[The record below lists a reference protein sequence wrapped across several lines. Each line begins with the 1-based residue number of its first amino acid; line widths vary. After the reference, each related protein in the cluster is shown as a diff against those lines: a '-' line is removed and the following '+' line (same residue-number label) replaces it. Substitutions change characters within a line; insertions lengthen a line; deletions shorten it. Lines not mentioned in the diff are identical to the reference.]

1 MSVFDELNGMTEI
14 ALFAGAGGGVLGSKM
29 LGIRTVAYV
38 EWDAFPQAILK
49 ARMADGLLDAAP
61 VFGDVREFDP
71 TPYAG
76 KTDIVSGGFPCFVAG
91 TMVLTRDGYRA
102 IEEIQ
107 PGDLVLTHMGR
118 WRPVNSVM
126 FKGNAPLR
134 EIHAQGVPGV
144 VCSDNHPFHARAS
157 NKVWDKEARTY
168 RRAFSEPVRTA
179 ARGVTDKHFLGQVL
193 PPVLD
198 DDKTEPFWGL
208 VGRYLADGCRNFS
221 NNAIIISGSASEADA
236 IRIMVEDA
244 GFSPKVYA
252 VDTGSQVVFHDREFF
267 DFLDPFGRYSHGKHI
282 PGWALQ
288 LPTAKAKAL
297 LEGYLSGDGHRTDTG
312 WEANTVS
319 KALALS
325 LSILA
330 QRAYGIIASVRLV
343 NKAPT
348 TQILGRTVNQ
358 RSYYAV
364 RIPTVNRSAFI
375 EGDYGW
381 KKVRRNDPK
390 GFGDVYNIAVDE
402 DHTYV
407 ADGAVVLNCQ
417 PFSNAGRQEADFD
430 PRNMWP
436 ATRDII
442 RSVRPKYAYL
452 ENVAGLLTGNHG
464 YFGVVLGELAS
475 IGYDITWTCLPAA
488 AVGAPHRRDRLWVLG
503 RRRESTPLTSGN
515 DHFVEFA
522 RFDTSTLSWVRF
534 GGQCRGATESSV
546 TAHLLFPRSG
556 FVCPDASGTM
566 VVYAL
571 DPVALADGKT
581 RGGWPWP
588 RILED
593 LQISDPNA
601 SVKEA
606 PVATSI
612 EMMPTPNAFD
622 AYAVGASRSASR
634 PEWGR
639 HGVSLHHL
647 AAKWSAHEG
656 HTFPTPLAGDATP
669 GEGGNHGGMAP
680 RGAAAQSWPTPNA
693 SDWKGSSQP
702 VGRRPVGDDDL
713 PSRVQR
719 GNWPTPSAGMY
730 KQDVNDSGQY
740 AEGIA
745 ARGHQITL
753 AAAVKLTDS
762 HTNAPHPVSPPEVN
776 STSVLA
782 LDDLVALGDA
792 PENWALK
799 YPKVSSREG
808 MFPTPCAVDSDCN
821 QVDGVS
827 PLGRFI
833 QNNNKRPPRRSQEE
847 RIAARAVRA
856 IQGPVGQLNPDW
868 VEWLMGWPVGWTSM
882 APMTPEEVQRYAAMM
897 PGSWWSV
904 EPAGLPRITVATP
917 DRASRLKAC
926 GNGQVALANAA
937 AFEVLLETFRQIEVA
952 AKHEKSGAVD
962 VLNFL
967 GL

>member
-1 MSVFDELNGMTEI
+1 MSVSDELNGMTEI

-29 LGIRTVAYV
+29 LGIRTAAYV
-38 EWDAFPQAILK
+38 EWDTFPQAILK

-71 TPYAG
+71 APYAG
-76 KTDIVSGGFPCFVAG
+76 KTDIVSGGFP
-91 TMVLTRDGYRA
+91 
-102 IEEIQ
+102 
-107 PGDLVLTHMGR
+107 
-118 WRPVNSVM
+118 
-126 FKGNAPLR
+126 
-134 EIHAQGVPGV
+134 
-144 VCSDNHPFHARAS
+144 
-157 NKVWDKEARTY
+157 
-168 RRAFSEPVRTA
+168 
-179 ARGVTDKHFLGQVL
+179 
-193 PPVLD
+193 
-198 DDKTEPFWGL
+198 
-208 VGRYLADGCRNFS
+208 
-221 NNAIIISGSASEADA
+221 
-236 IRIMVEDA
+236 
-244 GFSPKVYA
+244 
-252 VDTGSQVVFHDREFF
+252 
-267 DFLDPFGRYSHGKHI
+267 
-282 PGWALQ
+282 
-288 LPTAKAKAL
+288 
-297 LEGYLSGDGHRTDTG
+297 
-312 WEANTVS
+312 
-319 KALALS
+319 
-325 LSILA
+325 
-330 QRAYGIIASVRLV
+330 
-343 NKAPT
+343 
-348 TQILGRTVNQ
+348 
-358 RSYYAV
+358 
-364 RIPTVNRSAFI
+364 
-375 EGDYGW
+375 
-381 KKVRRNDPK
+381 
-390 GFGDVYNIAVDE
+390 
-402 DHTYV
+402 
-407 ADGAVVLNCQ
+407 CQ

-442 RSVRPKYAYL
+442 RNVRPKYAYL

-475 IGYDITWTCLPAA
+475 IGYDIAWTCLPAA
-488 AVGAPHRRDRLWVLG
+488 AVGAPHRRDRLWILG
-503 RRRESTPLTSGN
+503 RRRESAVLPSGA

-522 RFDTSTLSWVRF
+522 RFDASTLSWVRF
-534 GGQCRGATESSV
+534 GGQCRGNTESSV
-546 TAHLLFPRSG
+546 TSHLLFPRSG

-571 DPVALADGKT
+571 DSVALADGKT
-581 RGGWPWP
+581 RAGWPWP

-593 LQISDPNA
+593 LQIPDPGA
-601 SVKEA
+601 SVKKA
-606 PVATSI
+606 PIATGV

-647 AAKWSAHEG
+647 AAKWSVYEG
-656 HTFPTPLAGDATP
+656 RTFPTPLAGNATP
-669 GEGGNHGGMAP
+669 GEGGNHGGMAL
-680 RGAAAQSWPTPNA
+680 RSAVAAEGDGERTWPTPNA

-719 GNWPTPSAGMY
+719 ENWPTPSAGMY

-762 HTNAPHPVSPPEVN
+762 HTDVPGTEHAVSSPESS
-776 STSVLA
+776 STAVLA
-782 LDDLVALGDA
+782 LDDLVALGDT
-792 PENWALK
+792 PENWALR
-799 YPKVSSREG
+799 YPKVSSRKG
-808 MFPTPCAVDSDCN
+808 MFPSPCAVDSECN

-827 PLGRFI
+827 PLGRYT
-833 QNNNKRPPRRSQEE
+833 QNNNSRPPRRSKEE

-882 APMTPEEVQRYAAMM
+882 SPMSPEEVQRYATSM

-904 EPAGLPRITVATP
+904 EPAGLPRTTVGTP

-937 AFEVLLETFRQIEVA
+937 AFEILLETFRQLEVA
-952 AKHEKSGAVD
+952 ATHKKSGAID
-962 VLNFL
+962 VLDFL